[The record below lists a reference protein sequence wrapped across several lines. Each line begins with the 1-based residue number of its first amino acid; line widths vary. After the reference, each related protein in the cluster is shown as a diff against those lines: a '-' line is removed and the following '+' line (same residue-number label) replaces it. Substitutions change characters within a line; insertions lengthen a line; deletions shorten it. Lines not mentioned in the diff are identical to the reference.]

1 LWYVV
6 RKGALEF
13 LRRHLII
20 ALVEKQGAHRD
31 GGGLNAETYPSKLM
45 FSVYQIWLFIAAK

>member
-1 LWYVV
+1 MV

-31 GGGLNAETYPSKLM
+31 GGGLNAEAYPSKLM
-45 FSVYQIWLFIAAK
+45 FSVYQVWLFIAAK